1 MNPYVPVTQLE
12 QVTHGQS
19 FHFGPFGSSSMKPLH
34 FHRSLTPWLSQQG
47 AKLGLPE
54 ALCRPGPGLFLS
66 RCCLQTPQFLK
77 LGLSP

>member
-19 FHFGPFGSSSMKPLH
+19 LPFGPFGSRSMKPLH
-34 FHRSLTPWLSQQG
+34 IHLSLTPWLSQQS

-54 ALCRPGPGLFLS
+54 ALCRARALALFV
-66 RCCLQTPQFLK
+66 QV
-77 LGLSP
+77 LSPAFRHHSF